1 MNRRK
6 AFRSLAGFLAASP
19 LARGQ
24 KDIPDTRERF
34 PALDELVNVFEFEPL
49 CKSRIPKQSYDNIA
63 GGVDN
68 EWSLRHNRE
77 AFDHIS
83 FRPRVL
89 VNTSRMDLSTTLF
102 GTKLAFPVL
111 IAPTAGHQ
119 QVHPQGELATARAA
133 AAVNTIM
140 CVSNNSSYPLE
151 KVAEATNAPKW
162 WQLYPAEDDTATRGL
177 VSRAVSSGY
186 KAIVVTVDVPYL
198 GHRER
203 PLRGTPRVTAVR
215 ESSRGKPADDFPP
228 HPYGLQARPASTWDW
243 SYLAKVKDWAKTPV
257 LVKGIL
263 TGEDAELAVRHG
275 ADGVV
280 VSNHGGRLLDYA
292 PATIDVLPEVVQAAG
307 KRIPVIVD
315 SGFRRGTD
323 ILKALAIG
331 ASAIQVGRPVL
342 WGLGAYGQPGVERVL
357 HMLETELALAM
368 GLCGKAAIGAIDK
381 SLIRMERY

>member
-1 MNRRK
+1 MNRRD
-6 AFRSLAGFLAASP
+6 AFRNLAAFFAASP
-19 LARGQ
+19 LTRGQ
-24 KDIPDTRERF
+24 QDIPDTRERY

-49 CKSRIPKQSYDNIA
+49 CKSRIPKPSYDNIA

-77 AFDHIS
+77 AFDRIS

-102 GTKLAFPVL
+102 GTNLAFPVL

-119 QVHPQGELATARAA
+119 QAHPQGELATARAA
-133 AAVNTIM
+133 AAAKTVM
-140 CVSNNSSYPLE
+140 CVSNNSSYSLE
-151 KVAEATNAPKW
+151 KVAEATNAAKW
-162 WQLYPAEDDTATRGL
+162 WQLYPAEDDEATRGL
-177 VSRAVSSGY
+177 VNRAVSSGY
-186 KAIVVTVDVPYL
+186 KVIVVTVDVPYL

-203 PLRGTPRVTAVR
+203 PLRDAPRAPAVR
-215 ESSRGKPADDFPP
+215 GEGSRSKRAEEAPA
-228 HPYGLQARPASTWDW
+228 HPYGLQARPSSTWDW
-243 SYLAKVKDWAKTPV
+243 TYLARVKDWAKTPV

-263 TGEDAELAVRHG
+263 TGEDAELAVTHG

-307 KRIPVIVD
+307 KKIPVIVD

-331 ASAIQVGRPVL
+331 ASAVQIGRPVL
-342 WGLGAYGQPGVERVL
+342 WGLGAYGQPGVEKVL
-357 HMLETELALAM
+357 QLLETELALAM
-368 GLCGKAAIGAIDK
+368 GLCGKATIGAIDK
-381 SLIRMERY
+381 SLIRMER